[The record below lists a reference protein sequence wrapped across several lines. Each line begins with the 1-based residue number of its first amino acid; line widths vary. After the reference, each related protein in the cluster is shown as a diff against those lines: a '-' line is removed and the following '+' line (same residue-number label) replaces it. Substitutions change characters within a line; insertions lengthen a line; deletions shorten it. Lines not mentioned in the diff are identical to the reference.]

1 MPTIPSPG
9 SPSLAPRKKQRVV
22 PRSRVVHGDCVAGMR
37 AMDAGSASLV
47 LADPPYGIGNFRW
60 DGPEGYMPFAEAW
73 LTEAARV
80 LRPGGALL
88 FFGSPCAIWMSR
100 MNVFLDGV
108 EGMEHQQTLTW
119 VYSQG
124 IRHSFEPYS
133 ETPHAR
139 CASPDNATS
148 GNAPTKY
155 DAVQR
160 MLAGVCAGG
169 DARLETMRQYAVR
182 SETLEW
188 WVKKPGMLT
197 FNPTVAAERYSPE
210 DKKVA
215 LAKGTGRVNEASLDK
230 GRPPRTWCDI
240 PRENSRSKE
249 RQYGKHPSMKPLLLA
264 ERLIGVHSNAGERVV
279 VPFAG
284 SGTEVLVGSKLGRET
299 IGFEV
304 DTEYI
309 ELMRRRFA
317 GHGATIAFE

>member
-1 MPTIPSPG
+1 MAST
-9 SPSLAPRKKQRVV
+9 SPSLVPRKKQRVV
-22 PRSRVVHGDCVAGMR
+22 PQSRVVHGDCVAGMR
-37 AMDAGSASLV
+37 AMPGGSASVV
-47 LADPPYGIGNFRW
+47 LADPPYGIGNFSW

-73 LTEAARV
+73 LTEAARI

-88 FFGSPCAIWMSR
+88 FFGSPCALWTSH

-119 VYSQG
+119 IYSQG
-124 IRHSFEPYS
+124 VRPHSFEP
-133 ETPHAR
+133 
-139 CASPDNATS
+139 CASP
-148 GNAPTKY
+148 
-155 DAVQR
+155 QH
-160 MLAGVCAGG
+160 GVCWGACAGG
-169 DARLETMRQYAVR
+169 DARLETMKQYAVR

-188 WVKKPGMLT
+188 WVKAPGMLT
-197 FNPTVAAERYSPE
+197 FNPTVATERYSDE

-249 RQYGKHPSMKPLLLA
+249 RQYGKHPSIKPMMLA
-264 ERLIGVHSNAGERVV
+264 ERLIGVHSNCSDRIV

-284 SGTEVLVGSKLGRET
+284 SGTEVLVGSKLGREM

-304 DTEYI
+304 KDEYI
-309 ELMRRRFA
+309 DLMRRRFA
-317 GHGATIAFE
+317 GHGAKIQFG